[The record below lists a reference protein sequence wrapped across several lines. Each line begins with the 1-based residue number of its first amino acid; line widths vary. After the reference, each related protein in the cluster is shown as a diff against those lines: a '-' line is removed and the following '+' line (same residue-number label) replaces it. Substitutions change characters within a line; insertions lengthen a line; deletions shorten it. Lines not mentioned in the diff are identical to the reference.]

1 MSCVNCGF
9 CCRIAP
15 CPYGEV
21 TSPTN
26 RACRFQV
33 PDETRP
39 GRWLCGKYDQIV
51 GQPDADVVPAF
62 GGGCCCSMFNADRR
76 RIIES
81 ERLAATIGSTSGP

>member
-21 TSPTN
+21 TSPTD
-26 RACRFQV
+26 RACRFLV
-33 PDETRP
+33 PEGRP

-51 GQPDADVVPAF
+51 DQPDADVVPAF
-62 GGGCCCSMFNADRR
+62 GGGCCSSMFNEDRR

-81 ERLAATIGSTSGP
+81 ERLATVAHGEPGP